1 MKDDGLT
8 AFQASQLNFLR
19 SQVDR
24 AQDERYRRDSANDSE
39 VKLFQAQRELTEF
52 TKNLRSAGKN
62 I

>member
-24 AQDERYRRDSANDSE
+24 AQDDSLRSDPNPNAQN
-39 VKLFQAQRELTEF
+39 KLFYARNELKSF
-52 TKNLRSAGKN
+52 TSNLRASGKN